1 MQVDMPKFVNI
12 DHDTELLLPP
22 NLRDWVP
29 AGHLVHFVMDA
40 VDLIDVSE
48 AKVNQRGTGSA
59 QYPPRLLLGLL
70 VYSYAT
76 GQFSSRQ
83 IERATYENVEVRLLC
98 ADTHPDHDTL
108 CTFRR
113 QNGALLHRAF
123 AQVLELAAG
132 CGVLK
137 VGGVT
142 VAIDGTTVLANAS
155 KHAAV
160 SHAHA
165 QSTLREI
172 DAEIAQLL
180 GKAEQADSTPL
191 QDGLTIEGEVAR
203 RQQRKARLLQ
213 AKAEMEAR
221 AYARFQAE
229 QAEHQAKLAKRQ
241 AAREAGRKPRGPEP
255 KAPDPAPGEK
265 DQVNFTDSESRI
277 MKTKDGFQQCYNAQA
292 GVETDSRLIVGAR
305 VAQAPND
312 KEQLGPSLA
321 AVREHVRPAHV
332 LVDSGFVSEA
342 AIKEAEQAGPDE
354 KSGGVRVL
362 AAVKREHHGRT
373 VAQLEKREDPPT
385 PGADAPFAERL
396 AHRTA
401 TAAGRALYKLRQQT
415 VEPVFGIIKSV
426 LGLRR
431 FLLRGLAKAS
441 LEWDL
446 VCLAYNL
453 KRLHRLDARLRP
465 A

>member
-1 MQVDMPKFVNI
+1 MPKFVHI
-12 DHDTELLLPP
+12 DRDTELLLPP

-40 VDLIDVSE
+40 VDLIDVRE
-48 AKVNQRGTGSA
+48 ASVNQRGTGSA

-70 VYSYAT
+70 VYCYAT

-83 IERATYENVEVRLLC
+83 IERATHENVAVRLLC

-108 CTFRR
+108 CAFRR

-123 AQVLELAAG
+123 VQVLELAAG
-132 CGVLK
+132 CGILK

-142 VAIDGTTVLANAS
+142 VAIDGTKVLANAS
-155 KHAAV
+155 KHSAV

-180 GKAEQADSTPL
+180 AKAEQADSTPL

-203 RQQRKARLLQ
+203 RQERKARLLQ

-229 QAEHQAKLAKRQ
+229 QAEHQARLAQRE
-241 AAREAGRKPRGPEP
+241 ATREAGKKPRGPEP
-255 KAPDPAPGEK
+255 KAPDPAPQEK

-305 VAQAPND
+305 VSQAPND
-312 KEQLGPSLA
+312 KEQLGPTLT

-342 AIKEAEQAGPDE
+342 AIKSAEAGPQAG
-354 KSGGVRVL
+354 GLQVL
-362 AAVKREHHGRT
+362 AAVKRERHGRT
-373 VAQLEKREDPPT
+373 VEQLEKRADAPEPP
-385 PGADAPFAERL
+385 AEAPFAERR

-401 TAAGRALYKLRQQT
+401 TAAGRARYKLRQQT

-426 LGLRR
+426 LGFRR
-431 FLLRGLAKAS
+431 FMMRGLEKVS

-446 VCLAYNL
+446 VCLAYNV
-453 KRLHRLDARLRP
+453 KRLHRLDARLR
-465 A
+465 AA

>member
-1 MQVDMPKFVNI
+1 MAKLINI
-12 DHDTELLLPP
+12 DRDTELLLPP

-29 AGHLVHFVMDA
+29 TDHLVHFVMDA
-40 VDLIDVSE
+40 VDLLDVSE
-48 AKVNQRGTGSA
+48 AVVNERGTGSA

-76 GQFSSRQ
+76 GLFSSRQ
-83 IERATYENVEVRLLC
+83 IERASHENVAVRLLC

-113 QNGALLHRAF
+113 KNGALLHRAF

-142 VAIDGTTVLANAS
+142 VAIDGTKVLAKAS
-155 KHAAV
+155 KHSAV
-160 SHAHA
+160 SHGHA
-165 QSTLREI
+165 EKTLQSL

-180 GKAEQADSTPL
+180 AKAEQADAIPL
-191 QDGLTIEGEVAR
+191 QDGLSIPEEVAR
-203 RQQRKARLLQ
+203 RQERKARLLQ

-221 AYARFQAE
+221 AYARCQAE
-229 QAEHQAKLAKRQ
+229 QAEHEAKLAKREAQ
-241 AAREAGRKPRGPEP
+241 RAAGKPPRGREP
-255 KAPDPAPGEK
+255 KAPDPTPGEK
-265 DQVNFTDSESRI
+265 DQVNFTDEESRI
-277 MKTKDGFQQCYNAQA
+277 MKTKDGFQQAYNAQA
-292 GVETDSRLIVGAR
+292 GVETGSRLIVGAR

-312 KEQLGPSLA
+312 KKELIPTLA
-321 AVREHVRPAHV
+321 AVRAQLRPATV
-332 LVDSGFVSEA
+332 LIDRGFVSEA
-342 AIKEAEQAGPDE
+342 AIKTVETSAAGLT
-354 KSGGVRVL
+354 VL
-362 AAVKREHHGRT
+362 AAVQRESHGRT
-373 VAQLEKREDPPT
+373 VAQLEKRDDPPA
-385 PGADAPFAERL
+385 PAAAAPFAEHLR
-396 AHRTA
+396 HRTA

-415 VEPVFGIIKSV
+415 VEPVFGIIKEAM
-426 LGLRR
+426 GFRR
-431 FLLRGLAKAS
+431 FALRGLAKVS

-453 KRLHRLDARLRP
+453 KRLHRLGADLRT